1 MLFWTG
7 ISVVL
12 LPQADHTC
20 SRQVLGPEPK
30 GLLHGSPSGA
40 GPTHRP
46 VGVGGPHR
54 GCEGVWLPPAE
65 RGGPPQL
72 VPQYDDVNQFISHQ
86 HVTRVGT

>member
-1 MLFWTG
+1 MF
-7 ISVVL
+7 VL
-12 LPQADHTC
+12 PRQADHTR

-30 GLLHGSPSGA
+30 GLLHRPPSGTC
-40 GPTHRP
+40 PTHRP

-72 VPQYDDVNQFISHQ
+72 LPQYDDVNQFIAHK
-86 HVTRVGT
+86 HAPRVGT